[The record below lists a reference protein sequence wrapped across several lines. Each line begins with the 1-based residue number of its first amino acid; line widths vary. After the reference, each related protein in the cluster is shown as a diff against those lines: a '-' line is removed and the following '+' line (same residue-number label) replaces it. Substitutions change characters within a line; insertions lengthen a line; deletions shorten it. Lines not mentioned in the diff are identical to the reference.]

1 MPVIASNLPR
11 ATTVHTQHQCAVG
24 RRHQARMME
33 VVTHTQDGL
42 AMDEEAICVLPYGM
56 DSESDISPF
65 RV

>member
-1 MPVIASNLPR
+1 
-11 ATTVHTQHQCAVG
+11 
-24 RRHQARMME
+24 MME

>member
-11 ATTVHTQHQCAVG
+11 ATTIHTQHQCAVG
-24 RRHQARMME
+24 RRHQVRMME

-42 AMDEEAICVLPYGM
+42 VMEEAICVLPYRM